1 MTRKQ
6 KKELVRV
13 DISAIV
19 LMENPFDFKHDEKG
33 SKRICNGI
41 KVALKTNGVSM
52 KNASVHEASCG
63 GYYSLVFWANADDLK
78 DIFAVARTIGATN
91 IEFKWSDVQEYL

>member
-6 KKELVRV
+6 KQELVRAT
-13 DISAIV
+13 ISAIV
-19 LMENPFDFKHDEKG
+19 FDGFEHDMKS

-52 KNASVHEASCG
+52 KNASVSEAACSDF
-63 GYYSLVFWANADDLK
+63 YNLKFWANADDLGG
-78 DIFAVARTIGATN
+78 IFAVAKELGATN
-91 IEFKWSDVQEYL
+91 IEFKWSDVQ

>member
-1 MTRKQ
+1 MTKKQ

-13 DISAIV
+13 NISAIV
-19 LMENPFDFKHDEKG
+19 FDGFEHDMKN

-52 KNASVHEASCG
+52 KNVIVREAICSD
-63 GYYSLVFWANADDLK
+63 YYILGFWANAEDLSG
-78 DIFAVARTIGATN
+78 IFAVAKEIGATN
-91 IEFKWSDVQEYL
+91 IEFEWSDVQ